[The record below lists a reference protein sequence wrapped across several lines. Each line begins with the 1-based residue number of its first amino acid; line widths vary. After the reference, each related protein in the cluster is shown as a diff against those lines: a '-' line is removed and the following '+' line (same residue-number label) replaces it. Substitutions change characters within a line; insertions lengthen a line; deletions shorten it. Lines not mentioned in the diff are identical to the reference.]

1 MINDIKNN
9 RTQSV
14 SNKNDFDNLKHE
26 IGSQIGNFE
35 QKVHK
40 MVNDIKTKLQEFE
53 TSINSNIDNKITGN
67 KEEIEKTV
75 VTCTANASEALK
87 ATFSETLLGEEKQNE
102 DIVKEVGVTGM
113 MKDIIVKQRQEQI
126 QEELERE
133 ERQKNFI
140 IYKAV

>member
-1 MINDIKNN
+1 
-9 RTQSV
+9 
-14 SNKNDFDNLKHE
+14 
-26 IGSQIGNFE
+26 
-35 QKVHK
+35 

-75 VTCTANASEALK
+75 ATCTANASEALK

-113 MKDIIVKQRQEQI
+113 MKDIIVKQR
-126 QEELERE
+126 
-133 ERQKNFI
+133 
-140 IYKAV
+140 